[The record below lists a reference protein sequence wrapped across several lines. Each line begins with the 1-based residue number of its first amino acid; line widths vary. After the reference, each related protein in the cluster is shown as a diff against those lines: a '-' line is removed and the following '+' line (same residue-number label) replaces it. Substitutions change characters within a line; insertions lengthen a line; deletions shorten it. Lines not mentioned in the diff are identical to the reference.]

1 MEPRGCNLVPRSSQ
15 AVCDSDKP
23 APQKGSSFDTRDS
36 AKHAN
41 RIVSIGS
48 HGSAKPP
55 RAPLAR
61 RILAI
66 TVLAAVACG
75 LIAVYITALM
85 RSPRAVTSPTNGGK
99 ERSVNL
105 TLQTVGAIGPKYGDH
120 PDWVS
125 YLVKDRSG
133 DWLHSTIFTLP
144 ANTLVHVTIYQYD
157 SATGLRNPFLAR
169 PQGTTGNTMRVDGN
183 AVQVIDPDSTSHTF
197 AVPQLGLAVPLPGV
211 ADDAKNQCAAAP
223 CTLAQAHRTITFSFR
238 TRGKG
243 RLRWQCFVPCA
254 AGFVTGFGGP
264 MQRFGYMDGYLDVV

>member
-1 MEPRGCNLVPRSSQ
+1 MSVGR
-15 AVCDSDKP
+15 
-23 APQKGSSFDTRDS
+23 
-36 AKHAN
+36 
-41 RIVSIGS
+41 

-66 TVLAAVACG
+66 AAVAVIACV
-75 LIAVYITALM
+75 LIAVYITALT
-85 RSPRAVTSPTNGGK
+85 RSPEAVSSPESGAGAQ

-133 DWLHSTIFTLP
+133 EWLHSTVFTLP
-144 ANTLVHVTIYQYD
+144 ANTLVNVTIYQYD
-157 SATGLRNPFLAR
+157 SATGLRNPFLAQ
-169 PQGTTGNTMRVDGN
+169 PQGTTGNSIRVDGQ

-211 ADDAKNQCAAAP
+211 ADNAKNQCAAAP
-223 CTLAQAHRTITFSFR
+223 CTLEQAHRTITFSFR